1 MCLKHTGEPDL
12 SVIFSFSENEVE
24 LTAIRAQGPGG
35 QNVNKVANA
44 VHLRFDIRA
53 SSLSDEQ
60 KTRLLRL
67 RDHHLSKDGIIV
79 IKSQKFRSL
88 PKNREFA
95 LERLQALI
103 DRANI
108 PVKPRHATRPT
119 RASVQRRLK
128 AKTHRSET
136 KSRRSGS
143 SGEGY

>member
-1 MCLKHTGEPDL
+1 M
-12 SVIFSFSENEVE
+12 SVIYSFSEDEVE

-44 VHLRFDIRA
+44 VHLRFDVRG
-53 SSLSDEQ
+53 SSLSDDQ
-60 KTRLLRL
+60 KARLLSL

-88 PKNREFA
+88 PKNRAFA
-95 LERLQALI
+95 LERLQSLI

-108 PVKPRHATRPT
+108 PVKTRHATRPT

-136 KSRRSGS
+136 KSRRSNS
-143 SGEGY
+143 SADGY

>member
-1 MCLKHTGEPDL
+1 M
-12 SVIFSFSENEVE
+12 SVIFSFSEADVE

-103 DRANI
+103 DLARNDIGRIAQI
-108 PVKPRHATRPT
+108 GSVKVTEAFVVERYSHVMHIV
-119 RASVQRRLK
+119 SNV
-128 AKTHRSET
+128 
-136 KSRRSGS
+136 
-143 SGEGY
+143 